1 MDGAAA
7 CAAAA
12 LVRLL
17 SPSTHV
23 PRPHSPPAPPREP
36 GPRPSIA
43 DPGPAVSSMTPWTTF
58 ENRRV
63 LTVDDSRAVRI
74 FLSEVLTSHGAWV
87 EEAATGEEA
96 LRRCGEGDRFDLIL
110 LDLHLP
116 DTDGIEVLRRI
127 REDDDE
133 TPVVMLTGAGG
144 INSATAAVR
153 QGADG
158 YIEKQH
164 LDIASDEGAFLYAL
178 SQAVE
183 HRAGHVAQRQLQ
195 EMKADFYSMVTHDL
209 RNPAGNVWGVVRM
222 LLSGKA
228 GPLNPKQEQLL
239 TLAQTSA
246 GKLVGLI
253 DDYLDFAAIDAGFL
267 RLDVRDAE
275 LAEVVRASVRQAEPQ
290 AEVRQQTLRVTL
302 PEAPVP
308 ARVDPARL
316 EQVLDNLVSNAVKY
330 TPDGGRIEVSL
341 EADDL
346 QAVFRVRDDGKG
358 IPPEQQPLL
367 FARYQRVH
375 GEATRGIQGTGLGLL
390 IVKEIAE
397 AHGGTVHVESEG
409 VPGRGTVFTVTIPLA
424 PAA

>member
-1 MDGAAA
+1 
-7 CAAAA
+7 
-12 LVRLL
+12 
-17 SPSTHV
+17 
-23 PRPHSPPAPPREP
+23 
-36 GPRPSIA
+36 
-43 DPGPAVSSMTPWTTF
+43 MTPWTTF

-74 FLSEVLTSHGAWV
+74 FLSEVLASHGAWV

-96 LRRCGEGDRFDLIL
+96 LRLCGEGKGYDLIL

-127 REDDDE
+127 REDDDT
-133 TPVVMLTGAGG
+133 TPVVMLTGSGG
-144 INSATAAVR
+144 IQTATAAVR

-164 LDIASDEGAFLYAL
+164 LDIANDEGSFLYAL
-178 SQAVE
+178 GQAVE

-209 RNPAGNVWGVVRM
+209 RNPAGNVWGAVRM

-228 GPLNPKQEQLL
+228 GPLNPQQEQLL
-239 TLAQTSA
+239 SLAHSSA
-246 GKLVGLI
+246 SKLVGLI

-267 RLDVRDAE
+267 RLDVREAE
-275 LAEVVRASVRQAEPQ
+275 LAEVVRASARQAAPQ
-290 AEVRQQTLRVTL
+290 AVVRRQTLRVVL
-302 PEAPVP
+302 PDGPVQ

-316 EQVLDNLVSNAVKY
+316 EQVLDNLLSNAVKY
-330 TPDGGRIEVSL
+330 TPDGGSIEVAL
-341 EADDL
+341 EADAER
-346 QAVFRVRDDGKG
+346 AVFRVRDDGNG
-358 IPPEQQPLL
+358 IAPEQQSAL
-367 FARYQRVH
+367 FARYQRVP
-375 GEATRGIQGTGLGLL
+375 GEATRGIRGTGLGLL
-390 IVKEIAE
+390 IVKEIVE
-397 AHGGTVHVESEG
+397 GHGGTVRVESDG

>member
-1 MDGAAA
+1 
-7 CAAAA
+7 
-12 LVRLL
+12 
-17 SPSTHV
+17 
-23 PRPHSPPAPPREP
+23 
-36 GPRPSIA
+36 
-43 DPGPAVSSMTPWTTF
+43 MTPWTTF

-74 FLSEVLTSHGAWV
+74 FLSEVLASHGAWV
-87 EEAATGEEA
+87 EEAATGAEA
-96 LRRCGEGDRFDLIL
+96 LERCGRGDGFDLIL

-127 REDDDE
+127 RESDDE

-164 LDIASDEGAFLYAL
+164 LDIASDEGSFLYAL
-178 SQAVE
+178 RQAVE

-275 LAEVVRASVRQAEPQ
+275 LTEVVRASVGQAAPQ
-290 AEVRQQTLRVTL
+290 AEVRQQILVVTL
-302 PEAPVP
+302 PEGPVP

-341 EADDL
+341 EAD
-346 QAVFRVRDDGKG
+346 AERATFRVRDDGQG
-358 IPPEQQPLL
+358 IPPEKQPLL
-367 FARYQRVH
+367 FARYQRVQ
-375 GEATRGIQGTGLGLL
+375 GESTRGIKGTGLGLL
-390 IVKEIAE
+390 IVKEIVE
-397 AHGGTVHVESEG
+397 AHGGTVRVESEG
-409 VPGRGTVFTVTIPLA
+409 VPGRGTTFTVTVPLA
-424 PAA
+424 PPA